1 MNKKIEILD
10 GTKYIYSSDWI
21 YSLENLSLWN
31 YYWYQQKILQ
41 DKIKK
46 GDTILE
52 IGVGSGF
59 TSNYLK
65 SKGFNVRTFDI
76 DKDKNP
82 DIIGN
87 LVNYDFKTAFDHI
100 LAFEIFEHIPYD
112 KFIIVL
118 KKLKKNCIKTLFFS
132 VPLNRKLLFKISL
145 FLPYIKDINWEISI
159 KKRQITTEAHY
170 WELDYKDLSEK
181 KFISDIESTGY
192 KIINSSKFSSLKFYV
207 LRPVN

>member
-59 TSNYLK
+59 TSN
-65 SKGFNVRTFDI
+65 SSND
-76 DKDKNP
+76 
-82 DIIGN
+82 
-87 LVNYDFKTAFDHI
+87 I
-100 LAFEIFEHIPYD
+100 LAIAI
-112 KFIIVL
+112 
-118 KKLKKNCIKTLFFS
+118 TL
-132 VPLNRKLLFKISL
+132 
-145 FLPYIKDINWEISI
+145 
-159 KKRQITTEAHY
+159 
-170 WELDYKDLSEK
+170 
-181 KFISDIESTGY
+181 
-192 KIINSSKFSSLKFYV
+192 
-207 LRPVN
+207 